1 MKTITRVTL
10 TAGLALALMMTWSCT
25 DKGGLAG
32 FKQTESGLYYK
43 FHVENKD
50 ARKPIENDFI
60 TCIGIFTVKHNGK
73 DTMFFDSRENP
84 NPYAFPIMPST
95 HKGDIF
101 EGLKLMGL
109 GDSASF
115 AIPADSLF
123 LRTFQ
128 TGALPDWVDSGSMA
142 ILDFK
147 LLKIQSREEFEAEMM
162 AQAEAANPELAAAR
176 ENEAPALDAY
186 IKANNIT
193 TTPQASG
200 LIYIE
205 KLAGKGAQ
213 AMAGKKVQVHYTGTL
228 LDGTKFDSSLDRGQP
243 FEFILGQG
251 QVIPG
256 WDEGIAMMREG
267 GKAQF
272 IIPSKLGYGNRD
284 MGTIKP
290 YSTLLFDVELIKVG
304 E

>member
-1 MKTITRVTL
+1 MKTITRITL
-10 TAGLALALMMTWSCT
+10 IAGAAVALLFSTSCAK
-25 DKGGLAG
+25 KGGLSG
-32 FKQTESGLYYK
+32 FDQTESGLYYK
-43 FHVENKD
+43 FHVQNPD

-60 TCIGIFTVKHNGK
+60 TCIGIFTVKHNGQ
-73 DTMFFDSRENP
+73 DTVFFDSRQNP
-84 NPYAFPIMPST
+84 NPYAFPIMPSS

-128 TGALPDWVDSGSMA
+128 TGALPEWVDSGCMA

-147 LLKIQSREEFEAEMM
+147 ILKIQSREEFEAEMM

-176 ENEAPALDAY
+176 ENEGPAMEAY
-186 IKANNIT
+186 LKDKKIT
-193 TTPQASG
+193 TAPQASG

-205 KLAGKGAQ
+205 RTAGKGAQ

-228 LDGTKFDSSLDRGQP
+228 LDGTKFDSSVDRGQP
-243 FEFILGQG
+243 FEFVLGQG

-256 WDEGIAMMREG
+256 WDEGIALMREG

-290 YSTLLFDVELIKVG
+290 YSTLVFDVELIKVG

>member
-1 MKTITRVTL
+1 MIAAMAL
-10 TAGLALALMMTWSCT
+10 GLLFTWSCK
-25 DKGGLAG
+25 DKGGLSG
-32 FKQTESGLYYK
+32 FDQTETGLYYK
-43 FHVENKD
+43 FHVQNPD
-50 ARKPIENDFI
+50 ARKAVENDFI
-60 TCIGIFTVKHNGK
+60 TCIGIFTVKSNGK

-115 AIPADSLF
+115 AISADSLF
-123 LRTFQ
+123 LKTFRTG
-128 TGALPDWVDSGSMA
+128 TLPEWVDSGSMA

-147 LLKIQSREEFEAEMM
+147 LLKIQTREEFEAEMQ

-176 ENEAPALDAY
+176 ENEAPALAAWLATN
-186 IKANNIT
+186 KIT
-193 TTPQASG
+193 TAPLASG

-205 KLAGKGAQ
+205 QKAGKGAQ
-213 AMAGKKVQVHYTGTL
+213 AMPGTKVQVHYTGTL

-243 FEFILGQG
+243 FEFVLGQG

-256 WDEGIAMMREG
+256 WDEGIALMREG
-267 GKAQF
+267 GKSRL
-272 IIPSKLGYGNRD
+272 IIPSVIGYGNRD

-290 YSTLLFDVELIKVG
+290 YSTLVFEVELIKVG